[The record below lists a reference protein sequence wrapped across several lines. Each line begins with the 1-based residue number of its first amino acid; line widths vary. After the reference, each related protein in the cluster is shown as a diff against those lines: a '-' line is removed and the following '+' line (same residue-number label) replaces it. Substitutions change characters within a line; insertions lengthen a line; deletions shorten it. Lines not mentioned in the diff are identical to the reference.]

1 MGLEKEKSETRII
14 MDDDEFNKSIEPI
27 LPKKKIRADPNRDP
41 HDINSHLKVNFED
54 VIAEP
59 DTTHS
64 FDKVWICS
72 NAVFELVKFL
82 LYRLLTTILAIP
94 LSFVAGIL
102 FAILSSIHIWIV
114 VPCIKS
120 CMMALP
126 SVQAIWRSL
135 VDVFISPLVKSM
147 GRCFSSVGF
156 HVMKD

>member
-1 MGLEKEKSETRII
+1 MGKEKEKSETRII

-27 LPKKKIRADPNRDP
+27 LPKKKIAADPDRDP
-41 HDINSHLKVNFED
+41 KDINSHLKVNFED

-72 NAVFELVKFL
+72 NAVFELAKFL

-102 FAILSSIHIWIV
+102 FAVLSSIHIWYACFILFELSSLASLLKPVFHCVNLLAV
-114 VPCIKS
+114 V
-120 CMMALP
+120 L
-126 SVQAIWRSL
+126 SL
-135 VDVFISPLVKSM
+135 LM
-147 GRCFSSVGF
+147 
-156 HVMKD
+156 